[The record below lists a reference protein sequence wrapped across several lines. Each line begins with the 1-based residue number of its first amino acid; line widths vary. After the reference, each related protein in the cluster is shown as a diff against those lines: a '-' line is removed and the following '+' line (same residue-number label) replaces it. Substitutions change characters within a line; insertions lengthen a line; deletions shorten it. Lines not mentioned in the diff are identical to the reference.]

1 LKINNKRNNINNKY
15 SLYLSNVNIIVNI
28 NIKYAMRNSV
38 TFTSSI
44 SPELI
49 SLLNDYS
56 KKLKTPKSRLISLA
70 VENYI
75 NELKKEEY
83 TKSFQKAKNDNEIRT
98 LTEDGIDDFLEIL
111 DK

>member
-1 LKINNKRNNINNKY
+1 
-15 SLYLSNVNIIVNI
+15 
-28 NIKYAMRNSV
+28 MRNSV
-38 TFTSSI
+38 TFTSTI

-56 KKLKTPKSRLISLA
+56 KKMKTPKSRLISIA
-70 VENYI
+70 VKNYI

-83 TKSFQKAKNDNEIRT
+83 TKSFQKAKNDIEIKN
-98 LTEDGIDDFLEIL
+98 LTEDGIEDFLEIL